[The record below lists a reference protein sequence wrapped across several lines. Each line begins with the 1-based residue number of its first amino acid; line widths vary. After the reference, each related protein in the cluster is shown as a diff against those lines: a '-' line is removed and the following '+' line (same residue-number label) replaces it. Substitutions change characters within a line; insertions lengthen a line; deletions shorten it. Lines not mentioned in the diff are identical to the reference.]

1 MVIKPRIRGFICT
14 TAHPHGCAEN
24 VRRQIDLVKSQGS
37 GKGQS
42 IKNVLVLGCSA
53 GYGLASRVVSSF
65 ALGANTLG
73 VSFEKEPAEEKTAS
87 AGWYNNIAFDQFAK
101 EHGLYSHTINADA
114 FADAT
119 RENVIN
125 IIKREMDKIDL
136 VVYSL
141 ASPVRQHPT
150 DGLLYR
156 SSIKPLESVLQI
168 KTVHVEKGEVSE
180 ISLEPATEE
189 EVKSTVAVMGGED
202 WEYWIDALAEA
213 NLLAEKAKTISYTY
227 IGSELTWPIY
237 WDGTLGLAKA
247 DLDRASRAISEK
259 LTTIGGKA
267 QVAVLKA
274 IVSQASAAIP
284 VVPLYV
290 ALLFRVMKRIF
301 TKTVSRIY
309 IDYSLRSCWMVSINA

>member
-14 TAHPHGCAEN
+14 TAHPLGCAAN
-24 VRRQIDLVKSQGS
+24 VRRQIDFVKSQGVS
-37 GKGQS
+37 EGQS

-101 EHGLYSHTINADA
+101 EHGFYSRTINADA

-119 RENVIN
+119 RENVIK
-125 IIKREMDKIDL
+125 IIKQEMDKIDL

-141 ASPVRQHPT
+141 ASPVRQHPK

-156 SSIKPLESVLQI
+156 SSIKPMESVLQI

-180 ISLEPATEE
+180 ITLEPATEE
-189 EVKSTVAVMGGED
+189 EAKST
-202 WEYWIDALAEA
+202 L
-213 NLLAEKAKTISYTY
+213 
-227 IGSELTWPIY
+227 
-237 WDGTLGLAKA
+237 
-247 DLDRASRAISEK
+247 
-259 LTTIGGKA
+259 
-267 QVAVLKA
+267 
-274 IVSQASAAIP
+274 
-284 VVPLYV
+284 
-290 ALLFRVMKRIF
+290 
-301 TKTVSRIY
+301 
-309 IDYSLRSCWMVSINA
+309 SLIHI